1 MIKSVIVQKL
11 NALDIPDDSNY
22 LELELTGP
30 EKSGLLITNIT
41 GIGAPKGDINMSE
54 APFVPGGIY
63 NSSTTNSREI
73 GITLKYII
81 STMAQLAS
89 IEQVRHSTY
98 RHFRIT
104 SKVRLTFVTD
114 EHTVYIDGYVEANE
128 GDIFTDDEGSTITV
142 KCPQPYFKRAMDQA
156 VSFDDEVALFEFPLE
171 PNEWNNLTEIELGES
186 YGTIESDKRTIVY
199 DGDIEIGMKLTI
211 HFKRSTNDISRI
223 RIINDDSREEFDID
237 MVKINK
243 HLSAKYGIQMTQ
255 NDMIHISSVDGD
267 KYMKGMIVTPNEG
280 VKTIPILNALPINT
294 SWLKIVGGDNHFS
307 YEIYDHNDS
316 ELPHNMISIE
326 MSAVAMYEGV

>member
-89 IEQVRHSTY
+89 IEQVRHRTY

-104 SKVRLTFVTD
+104 SKIRLTFVTD

-186 YGTIESDKRTIVY
+186 YGTIESDKRTIIY

-211 HFKRSTNDISRI
+211 HFKSSTDNMSLI
-223 RIINDDSREEFDID
+223 RIINDKSREEFDINITK
-237 MVKINK
+237 VNTI
-243 HLSAKYGIQMTQ
+243 LSTKFGIQLTQ
-255 NDMIHISSVDGD
+255 NDMIHISSVVGN
-267 KYMKGMIVTPNEG
+267 KYMKAMVPTSEG
-280 VKTIPILNALPINT
+280 VKTISIMNALPINT
-294 SWLKIVGGDNHFS
+294 NWLEIVGGENKFS
-307 YEIYDHNDS
+307 YEIYDHNNN
-316 ELPHNMISIE
+316 ELPHNTVTID